1 VDGLGE
7 TRTDP
12 NPPTDM
18 SQASYSVTFFPQA
31 KTERRTPKKQA
42 KTERRT
48 PKKQASRSNRKRNT
62 KKERADG
69 TGASRELKYKQE
81 TKRRGKEKADKKQQV
96 IVQAKQPTCEGCKEI
111 RDFSSTI
118 EDTGKGIQTEKLTK
132 SYHKAFCRMLV
143 GHIKEHQRMETQLTR
158 DTKQAT
164 RRRWDAIIKNAV
176 SSDMMKETVASKEEA
191 WKRYKALKE
200 TVANDYDVTKGD
212 IEAWSKANIVPAYKN
227 NILNAIVRITEE
239 ARKIRRGRIEA
250 VEDEARLMEAIA
262 RRQRATKE
270 VLNGMKELKKDKDDQ
285 KKTRVDLLHEA
296 EGMREDKC
304 RDQETRVTNRGSQ
317 GIQQRTR
324 AREGESRLKER
335 ENLRRQQQG
344 ARQMS
349 SPRSRGKIRSRERA
363 TRPRTGGDNRNR
375 IPKKKSKWDQKPA
388 QQSSAK

>member
-1 VDGLGE
+1 
-7 TRTDP
+7 
-12 NPPTDM
+12 
-18 SQASYSVTFFPQA
+18 
-31 KTERRTPKKQA
+31 
-42 KTERRT
+42 
-48 PKKQASRSNRKRNT
+48 
-62 KKERADG
+62 
-69 TGASRELKYKQE
+69 
-81 TKRRGKEKADKKQQV
+81 
-96 IVQAKQPTCEGCKEI
+96 
-111 RDFSSTI
+111 
-118 EDTGKGIQTEKLTK
+118 
-132 SYHKAFCRMLV
+132 MLV

-304 RDQETRVTNRGSQ
+304 RDQETRVANRGSQ

-363 TRPRTGGDNRNR
+363 TRPRTG
-375 IPKKKSKWDQKPA
+375 
-388 QQSSAK
+388 

>member
-18 SQASYSVTFFPQA
+18 SQASYSVTFFP
-31 KTERRTPKKQA
+31 QA

-200 TVANDYDVTKGD
+200 TVANDYDVTMHARGT
-212 IEAWSKANIVPAYKN
+212 SKP
-227 NILNAIVRITEE
+227 
-239 ARKIRRGRIEA
+239 
-250 VEDEARLMEAIA
+250 
-262 RRQRATKE
+262 
-270 VLNGMKELKKDKDDQ
+270 
-285 KKTRVDLLHEA
+285 
-296 EGMREDKC
+296 
-304 RDQETRVTNRGSQ
+304 
-317 GIQQRTR
+317 
-324 AREGESRLKER
+324 
-335 ENLRRQQQG
+335 G
-344 ARQMS
+344 ARQIS
-349 SPRSRGKIRSRERA
+349 SLR
-363 TRPRTGGDNRNR
+363 TRTT
-375 IPKKKSKWDQKPA
+375 S
-388 QQSSAK
+388 

>member
-1 VDGLGE
+1 
-7 TRTDP
+7 
-12 NPPTDM
+12 M
-18 SQASYSVTFFPQA
+18 
-31 KTERRTPKKQA
+31 
-42 KTERRT
+42 
-48 PKKQASRSNRKRNT
+48 
-62 KKERADG
+62 
-69 TGASRELKYKQE
+69 
-81 TKRRGKEKADKKQQV
+81 
-96 IVQAKQPTCEGCKEI
+96 
-111 RDFSSTI
+111 
-118 EDTGKGIQTEKLTK
+118 
-132 SYHKAFCRMLV
+132 
-143 GHIKEHQRMETQLTR
+143 
-158 DTKQAT
+158 
-164 RRRWDAIIKNAV
+164 
-176 SSDMMKETVASKEEA
+176 
-191 WKRYKALKE
+191 
-200 TVANDYDVTKGD
+200 
-212 IEAWSKANIVPAYKN
+212 
-227 NILNAIVRITEE
+227 NAIVRITEE

-304 RDQETRVTNRGSQ
+304 RDQETRVANRGSQ

-363 TRPRTGGDNRNR
+363 TRPRTGRDNGNR

-388 QQSSAK
+388 QQSSAKRRKTTTADRNNGRGVYCDKPPKFGAGNYPPKGRQVQRHIVRQQERHLNEERKRFRQHHARMEKREKEAQKEGEEMELYVATEENNSEEHRQSCTGTSCILCACNG